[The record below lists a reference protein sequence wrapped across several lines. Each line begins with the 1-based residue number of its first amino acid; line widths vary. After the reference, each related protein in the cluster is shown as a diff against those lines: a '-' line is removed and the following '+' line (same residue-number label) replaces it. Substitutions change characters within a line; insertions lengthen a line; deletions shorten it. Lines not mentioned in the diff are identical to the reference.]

1 MTRALHELVD
11 GSHESID
18 DPVLLERLNT
28 EFRNTIKEFGRQTAD
43 PETIADINRASER
56 IRKGLGA
63 LGLHETFALMDAAAL
78 SADPDVDKLA
88 QKAIDARFPVEGT
101 NHQAYEE
108 ANRRS
113 RQEWREG
120 LRIAKESE
128 GKKSFGN
135 ALVEA
140 EVITD
145 RALRNDFDEVIDES
159 NLSVREQRSARGEKG
174 YAKLKPKEQQDLN
187 HYREERRR
195 RQERQKL
202 TDIGELDDIDFD
214 DAVKFDFDPFADD

>member
-159 NLSVREQRSARGEKG
+159 NLAVKAQRKTITERERR
-174 YAKLKPKEQQDLN
+174 DLN

-202 TDIGELDDIDFD
+202 ADIGELDDIDFD